1 MNIFGCFERKL
12 WLGDVV
18 QDYGIIRDAR
28 ESIARVRTSIF
39 LSRRQGQLQLV
50 FRDFRTAPFTFRVHY
65 TSVDVT
71 PETLRRLGEVLL
83 DARNHLDEAHAP

>member
-1 MNIFGCFERKL
+1 MNIFGWLERKL

-18 QDYGIIRDAR
+18 QDYGTIRDSQ
-28 ESIARVRTSIF
+28 ENIARVRTSIF
-39 LSRRQGQLQLV
+39 LSRRQGQLQLI
-50 FRDFRTAPFTFRVHY
+50 FRDSRTAPFAFIVHY

-83 DARNHLDEAHAP
+83 DARNHLDEAGAP